1 MARKSNLLKLPEEA
15 LALLHEWLDDPE
27 ITQVEATERLNQMLV
42 ELGLDNKLTNKS
54 AVGRY
59 DKNRNERIEQAAENM
74 RARIEEREYWNSQ
87 FGDDNL
93 DEAGR
98 QIAQMLYSIVGQIS
112 TTIVAIQEME
122 IEDVAQHAA
131 TVKTLTSAARD
142 LENTLSENRKRV
154 EAIKQQARE
163 EAQQEAAEAVES
175 ISIKAGLTDEQA
187 GIIRAQILGVEVD
200 GNG

>member
-1 MARKSNLLKLPEEA
+1 MARASNILKLPDEA
-15 LALLHEWLDDPE
+15 IANLHAWLDDPE

-42 ELGLDNKLTNKS
+42 ELGLDKKLTNKS

-59 DKNRNERIEQAAENM
+59 DKNRNEQIEQAANNM
-74 RARIEEREYWNSQ
+74 RVRIEEREYWNSQ

-98 QIAQMLYSIVGQIS
+98 QIAQMLYSIVSQIGV
-112 TTIVAIQEME
+112 TLIAIEDME
-122 IEDVAQHAA
+122 IDDIGRHAA

-142 LENTLSENRKRV
+142 LENTLTENRKRV

-163 EAQQEAAEAVES
+163 EAQLEAAEDMKAV
-175 ISIKAGLTDEQA
+175 
-187 GIIRAQILGVEVD
+187 AQKRGVSDDVAKQMYD
-200 GNG
+200 AITKNMSN